1 MGRSDHRPFIMP
13 WRGIGP
19 RIADDAFI
27 APTASVIGDAEI
39 GSEAS
44 VWFQVVIR
52 ADVNSVRIGARAN
65 IQDGTVIHV
74 TSISFP
80 TLIGANVTIGHGV
93 ILHGCTLMDDC
104 FIGMDATVMDGA
116 VVESGAM
123 VAAGALVTPGKRVR
137 SGELWGGTPAQLMRP
152 MRQAEADNI
161 AASADRY
168 VRLAA
173 EYRESLSGSRP

>member
-1 MGRSDHRPFIMP
+1 MDPARPPFIMP
-13 WRGIGP
+13 WRGTRP

-27 APTASVIGDAEI
+27 APTAAVIGDAEI
-39 GSEAS
+39 GPGAS
-44 VWFQVVIR
+44 VWFHVVIR
-52 ADVNSVRIGARAN
+52 ADVNHVRIGARSN

-74 TSISFP
+74 TSVSFP

-116 VVESGAM
+116 MVESGAM

-152 MRQAEADNI
+152 MRQAETDNI
-161 AASADRY
+161 TSSAERY

-173 EYRESLSGSRP
+173 EYRIALSRP